1 MIEFVRNR
9 KKCRISKLFDLLF
22 RGVRVNYVI
31 YGDSQQLSD
40 LRRKDWSVVGA
51 GYALSLKP
59 LLHYETRLTIDGPFP
74 LTFLVLSILESLDAS
89 FQQIRHATIPA
100 LYIPAQTHFENYFR
114 SC

>member
-31 YGDSQQLSD
+31 YGNSQQLSD
-40 LRRKDWSVVGA
+40 RQRKDWSVVA
-51 GYALSLKP
+51 GYALPLKP
-59 LLHYETRLTIDGPFP
+59 LLHYEMRLTIDGPFP
-74 LTFLVLSILESLDAS
+74 LTFLVLSILESLDAP

-100 LYIPAQTHFENYFR
+100 LYIPAQTRFENYFR